1 MIKNRHLSRQLVVKA
16 LFSHMSQTAE
26 NESFSSIDYV
36 MENFGQEL
44 ADETFSRNLFE
55 MCLKNTENSQE
66 LIKELAP
73 EWPLEK
79 ITLIDQVVLILGMT
93 EILFTIQDVLTV
105 VAINEAVELAKEF
118 SGQSS
123 AKFIN
128 GVLSN
133 LAKIKLGENNLQ
145 AK

>member
-16 LFSHMSQTAE
+16 LFSHMSQTQE
-26 NESFSSIDYV
+26 NEGFSSIDYV
-36 MENFGQEL
+36 MNNFGKEL
-44 ADETFSRNLFE
+44 ADENFARNLFE
-55 MCLKNTENSQE
+55 MCLKNTENAQE
-66 LIKELAP
+66 LIVELAP

-79 ITLIDQVVLILGMT
+79 IALLDQVILILGMT
-93 EILFTIQDVLTV
+93 EILFPMPDVPTV

-118 SGQSS
+118 SGKSS
-123 AKFIN
+123 SKFIN

-145 AK
+145 TK